1 MMNIGEKIKEKR
13 SSMNLTQQEL
23 AAQLNVSRSTVS
35 NWEVGRNYPDIEM
48 IVNIS
53 NLLDVSL
60 DVLLKGDDQVV
71 AKIANDTKIRKKQS
85 RRILLLSLLITL
97 IIISSLYIYLTFY
110 SMQTITGEDQ
120 IKNITVT
127 DKDSLIVKLN
137 LPSYRT
143 YSGYMVDSNSDN
155 DSALNLSIFSDLTF
169 KGVKKQTLKLDLT
182 SDIFKNRKI
191 LFIKDSDHNTI
202 TEIKLD

>member
-1 MMNIGEKIKEKR
+1 MNIGEKIKEKR

-71 AKIANDTKIRKKQS
+71 AKIANDTKIRKIQS

-137 LPSYRT
+137 LSSYRT

-155 DSALNLSIFSDLTF
+155 NSALNLSIFSDLTF

>member
-60 DVLLKGDDQVV
+60 DVLLKGDDHVV

-155 DSALNLSIFSDLTF
+155 NSALNLSIFSDLTF

>member
-71 AKIANDTKIRKKQS
+71 AKIANDTKIRKIQS

-110 SMQTITGEDQ
+110 SMQTITSEDQ

-155 DSALNLSIFSDLTF
+155 NSALNLSIFSDLTF

>member
-71 AKIANDTKIRKKQS
+71 AKIANDTKIRKIQS

-155 DSALNLSIFSDLTF
+155 NSALNLSIFSDLTF

>member
-71 AKIANDTKIRKKQS
+71 AKIANDTKIRKIQS

-137 LPSYRT
+137 LSSYRT

>member
-71 AKIANDTKIRKKQS
+71 AKIANDTKIRKIQS

>member
-137 LPSYRT
+137 LSSYRT

>member
-60 DVLLKGDDQVV
+60 DVLLKGDD
-71 AKIANDTKIRKKQS
+71 
-85 RRILLLSLLITL
+85 
-97 IIISSLYIYLTFY
+97 
-110 SMQTITGEDQ
+110 
-120 IKNITVT
+120 
-127 DKDSLIVKLN
+127 
-137 LPSYRT
+137 
-143 YSGYMVDSNSDN
+143 
-155 DSALNLSIFSDLTF
+155 
-169 KGVKKQTLKLDLT
+169 
-182 SDIFKNRKI
+182 
-191 LFIKDSDHNTI
+191 
-202 TEIKLD
+202 

>member
-71 AKIANDTKIRKKQS
+71 AKIANDTKIRKIQS

-137 LPSYRT
+137 LSSYRT

-155 DSALNLSIFSDLTF
+155 NSALNLSIFSDLTF

>member
-1 MMNIGEKIKEKR
+1 MNIGEKIKEKR

-137 LPSYRT
+137 PPSYRT

-155 DSALNLSIFSDLTF
+155 NSALNLSIFSDLTF

>member
-110 SMQTITGEDQ
+110 SMQTITSEDQ

>member
-110 SMQTITGEDQ
+110 SMQTITSEDQ

-155 DSALNLSIFSDLTF
+155 NSALNLSIFSDLTF

>member
-1 MMNIGEKIKEKR
+1 MNIGEKIKEKR

-110 SMQTITGEDQ
+110 SMQTITSEDQ

>member
-137 LPSYRT
+137 LSSYRT

-155 DSALNLSIFSDLTF
+155 NSALNLSIFSDLTF